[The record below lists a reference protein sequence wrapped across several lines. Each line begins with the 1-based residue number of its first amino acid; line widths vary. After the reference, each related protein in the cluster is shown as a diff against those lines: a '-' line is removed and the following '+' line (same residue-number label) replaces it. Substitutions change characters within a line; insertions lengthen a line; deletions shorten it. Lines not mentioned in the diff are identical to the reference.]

1 MIFDLARYKDEQIT
15 CDDNKQKI
23 DEEKLFLLGVRIKA
37 DMVELLLNGI
47 KAKNIKVKKLDAS
60 ENSNYGVINVVAA
73 SALADWGFELKDP
86 SEIGNET
93 MSPEDEIAEAK
104 GQLTGSKFNKVDYG
118 ETKILKKTVS
128 AFGMGTSKNKEE
140 LYIASLQDD
149 IDAFRDQL
157 NNELNAFPAPT
168 REMVMMTI
176 LDRFHN
182 WEKSNWE
189 TDRWS

>member
-15 CDDNKQKI
+15 YDDNKQKI
-23 DEEKLFLLGVRIKA
+23 DDEKMFLLGVRIKA

-86 SEIGNET
+86 SEIVKET
-93 MSPEDEIAEAK
+93 LSPEDEIAEAK
-104 GQLTGSKFNKVDYG
+104 SKLAGSRFNKVEYG
-118 ETKILKKTVS
+118 ETKILKKTITG
-128 AFGMGTSKNKEE
+128 FRMGNSKNKEE
-140 LYIASLQDD
+140 AYIAALHDD

-157 NNELNAFPAPT
+157 NNELNAFPAPM
-168 REMVMMTI
+168 REMIMMTL

-182 WEKSNWE
+182 WEKDNWE
-189 TDRWS
+189 NDRWS